1 MSPLQI
7 TDSSPF
13 GPTYSHFR
21 FQPKRSG
28 PTNTFGSYRSYRLS
42 LQSHRHYPFQPQR
55 HLLNAI
61 TKGSLTAP
69 QGIPNDSQV
78 LSKGLMRA
86 CKWLPKGLYHGS
98 PKFLRAHK
106 RASGYLP
113 QCPPDSSQ
121 RLPEVSPMSPT
132 EGSPFPHGLSQ
143 GRFEVSLKGYR

>member
-113 QCPPDSSQ
+113 QCPLIAPKGSLRSPQ
-121 RLPEVSPMSPT
+121 CLRLRAPHSPMASP
-132 EGSPFPHGLSQ
+132 
-143 GRFEVSLKGYR
+143 KGALRSH